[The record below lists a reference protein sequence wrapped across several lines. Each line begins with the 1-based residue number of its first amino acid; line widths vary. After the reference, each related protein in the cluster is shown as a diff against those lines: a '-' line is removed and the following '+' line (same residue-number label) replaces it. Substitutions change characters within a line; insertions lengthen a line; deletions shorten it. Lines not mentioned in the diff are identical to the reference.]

1 MISGLKIKIIKIM
14 KKFACA
20 LIAALA
26 LFEAYPKVSFF
37 ADPAQYG
44 ITPIDSD
51 DPFYVNPVAI
61 TGLSEKPLTQ
71 LLGIDVE
78 HCTSLNVEYA
88 SNMVSDGM
96 RTSNNTF
103 ALSLLDR
110 GELFGGDG
118 YTELD
123 AYLPTDSQFAR
134 MYRFLGGWKYNLTK
148 DLHVDLG
155 GTLIYASKR
164 ISGAGITGAG
174 THFTGDIYAG
184 LIFESLLN
192 PFAYYCYNFDYD
204 SNKITIGV
212 NPKFDLSNITNI
224 ENLSLEIEAYCGYVK
239 ANRWTA
245 DDRIDGALPHNNYF
259 YVQTEAQL
267 VYVLANR
274 WRFTIGGG
282 YAHNDGARDIKNL
295 SNSPNNL
302 LWINTSI
309 GFIF

>member
-26 LFEAYPKVSFF
+26 LFEAHPKVSFF
-37 ADPAQYG
+37 ADTARYG
-44 ITPIDSD
+44 ITPRDSD

-61 TGLSEKPLTQ
+61 TGLSEKPLAQ
-71 LLGIDVE
+71 LFGIDVE
-78 HCTSLNVEYA
+78 HFTSLNVEYA

-103 ALSLLDR
+103 AVSLLDR

-123 AYLPTDSQFAR
+123 AYLPADSQFAR
-134 MYRFLGGWKYNLTK
+134 MYRFWGGWKYNLTK

-155 GTLIYASKR
+155 GTLVYASKR

-184 LIFESLLN
+184 LIF
-192 PFAYYCYNFDYD
+192 
-204 SNKITIGV
+204 
-212 NPKFDLSNITNI
+212 
-224 ENLSLEIEAYCGYVK
+224 
-239 ANRWTA
+239 
-245 DDRIDGALPHNNYF
+245 
-259 YVQTEAQL
+259 
-267 VYVLANR
+267 
-274 WRFTIGGG
+274 
-282 YAHNDGARDIKNL
+282 
-295 SNSPNNL
+295 
-302 LWINTSI
+302 
-309 GFIF
+309 